1 MTNQVSAYFG
11 RLFSAFGQ
19 GWTRFWFTPSDPAT
33 LSAMRVLVGLLAV
46 YLHGTLLFDLV
57 ALFGPNGLLPTAEI
71 APLEGTTFSYLNYL
85 TTPGELWTVHLIGMA
100 VLALFTVGFWTRAT
114 SILALVVFLSDVHRA
129 PMITGPTEPIV
140 AMLLAYLCLAPCGQ
154 RFSLDCWLATRRG
167 HATAPADSRL
177 STAATIATRLVQV
190 HLALWVAM
198 MGFSKLTGDTWWS
211 GLGIW
216 WLIARPESRLVDF
229 SWLHTSP
236 RLIDFWTHAVVFF
249 ELSFPILV
257 WIPLARPLM
266 LAAGL
271 VVWTSLALVT
281 GDITFAVALAIAS
294 MAFVSP
300 SLIAA
305 PTSEPQRLAIKTA

>member
-1 MTNQVSAYFG
+1 
-11 RLFSAFGQ
+11 
-19 GWTRFWFTPSDPAT
+19 
-33 LSAMRVLVGLLAV
+33 
-46 YLHGTLLFDLV
+46 
-57 ALFGPNGLLPTAEI
+57 
-71 APLEGTTFSYLNYL
+71 
-85 TTPGELWTVHLIGMA
+85 
-100 VLALFTVGFWTRAT
+100 
-114 SILALVVFLSDVHRA
+114 
-129 PMITGPTEPIV
+129 
-140 AMLLAYLCLAPCGQ
+140 MLLAYLCLAPCGR
-154 RFSLDCWLATRRG
+154 RFSLDHWLAIRRG
-167 HATAPADSRL
+167 SAIAPAAGEL
-177 STAATIATRLVQV
+177 STAATIATRLIQV

-229 SWLHTSP
+229 SWLHTNP
-236 RLIDFWTHAVVFF
+236 RLIDLWTHAVVFF
-249 ELSFPILV
+249 ELSFPILI

-300 SLIAA
+300 ALIAA
-305 PTSEPQRLAIKTA
+305 PASEPQRLAAKTA